1 MNSKTKYWKI
11 ECTKQLS
18 TIFQTKVD
26 TRHLTEKKLKEF
38 IIVLISKYALSDDEI
53 LEQHLRVPF
62 KKIKDYIQI
71 QSENRKINNSLIINF
86 SAQVADISVVVSLTE

>member
-38 IIVLISKYALSDDEI
+38 IIVLISKYAFSDDEI
-53 LEQHLRVPF
+53 LEQHLRVLF
-62 KKIKDYIQI
+62 KKTKDYIQI